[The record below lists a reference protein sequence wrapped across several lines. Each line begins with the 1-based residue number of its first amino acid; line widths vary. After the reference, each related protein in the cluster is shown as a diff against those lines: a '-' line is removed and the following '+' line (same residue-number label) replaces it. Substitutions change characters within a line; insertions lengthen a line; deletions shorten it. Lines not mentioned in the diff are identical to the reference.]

1 MTCFYSVQLNLK
13 TETGNDNI
21 NIEIFISYTSLS
33 IPPENIRKVLVFW
46 CFQGGIERN
55 LWI

>member
-33 IPPENIRKVLVFW
+33 ISPENIRKTLVFW